1 MLNVIAIKMHFP
13 IYSQPMLEP
22 VHLENDTL
30 LIQSFNALDFQ
41 RWPTMVS
48 DIYAILSD
56 NQSLKYL
63 PFKRLNSIDDA
74 DTLLKNALISLHCG
88 RNYLHFIRKK
98 EDGRIIGIIDI
109 ISPDLAREHYNLQ
122 QYPYFIEF
130 CLKTEYASK
139 KLMSSL
145 LPLFLD
151 SLINQQIDDIAAVVN
166 RLNIPAQ
173 KVLKRS
179 GFSYHNFFDPT
190 QDIYRFKPTKFNAA

>member
-1 MLNVIAIKMHFP
+1 MHFL
-13 IYSQPMLEP
+13 IYSQTMLEP

-41 RWPTMVS
+41 RWPGMVS

-74 DTLLKNALISLHCG
+74 DTLLKNALISFHCG

-98 EDGRIIGIIDI
+98 EDGRIIGIIDV
-109 ISPDLAREHYNLQ
+109 ISPDLAREHYDLK
-122 QYPYFIEF
+122 QYPHFIEF

-151 SLINQQIDDIAAVVN
+151 SLISQQVGDIAAVVN
-166 RLNIPAQ
+166 RMNIAAQ

-190 QDIYRFKPTKFNAA
+190 QDIYRFQPAKFIAA